1 MVNNP
6 HPAADD
12 LEVIDMAAATPLE
25 VREENPFFT
34 PASGHV
40 SSSGPRLC
48 NLRFVLPSKPMHGS
62 SPRW

>member
-25 VREENPFFT
+25 VREESPFFT

-40 SSSGPRLC
+40 SSSGP
-48 NLRFVLPSKPMHGS
+48 
-62 SPRW
+62 